1 MKKLPVAIIGKT
13 SLNII
18 LVILKRFHARY
29 IGSILRTLTEEQNS
43 MPEYRDN
50 LNQMTTIDSLCSNF
64 PRPSLDCEA
73 VQTRFKKI
81 FNRRFY
87 VCYRNFL

>member
-1 MKKLPVAIIGKT
+1 MNKILVTIIGKT

-18 LVILKRFHARY
+18 LVILKRFHAGY

-43 MPEYRDN
+43 ISEYRDN
-50 LNQMTTIDSLCSNF
+50 FNRMTTPDSLRSNF
-64 PRPSLDCEA
+64 PRPSLDSEA

-81 FNRRFY
+81 FN
-87 VCYRNFL
+87 

>member
-1 MKKLPVAIIGKT
+1 MNKLLVTIIGKT

-18 LVILKRFHARY
+18 LVILKRFHAEY

-43 MPEYRDN
+43 IPEYRDN
-50 LNQMTTIDSLCSNF
+50 LNRMTTPVSLYSNF
-64 PRPSLDCEA
+64 PRPSLDSEA

-81 FNRRFY
+81 FN
-87 VCYRNFL
+87 